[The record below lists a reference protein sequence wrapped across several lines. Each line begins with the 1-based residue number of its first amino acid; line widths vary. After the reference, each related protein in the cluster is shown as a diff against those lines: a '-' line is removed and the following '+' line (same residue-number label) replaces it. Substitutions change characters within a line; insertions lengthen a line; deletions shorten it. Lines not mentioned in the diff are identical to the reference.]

1 MRISDGSSD
10 VCSSVLLA
18 TNPAQGDASLRWH
31 DGLVAKAADPL
42 ARYNAKRDFG
52 KTAEPAGTL
61 AKGHG
66 NSFMVQKHDATRLHW
81 DFRLEIDGV
90 LKSWAVTRG
99 PSPDPAE
106 KRLDRQR
113 GGKGKRVSVRVELG

>member
-31 DGLVAKAADPL
+31 GGLVAKAADPL
-42 ARYNAKRDFG
+42 ARYNAKRDFA

-61 AKGHG
+61 AKGPG
-66 NSFMVQKHDATRLHW
+66 NAFMVQKHDATRLHW
-81 DFRLEIDGV
+81 DLRLETGTRSEEHTSELQSLMRISYPV
-90 LKSWAVTRG
+90 FCLKKTKNNLYK
-99 PSPDPAE
+99 
-106 KRLDRQR
+106 KR
-113 GGKGKRVSVRVELG
+113 